1 MAWTATSFK
10 ARYPEFAPTPDA
22 QVNGALADA
31 TARIDTRLLSTANYD
46 AAVGLLTAH
55 LLSITP
61 FGQQARLEGEKEPSG
76 GTGSTY
82 NSELKRLLRL
92 AGGGPWFAGQLP

>member
-1 MAWTATSFK
+1 MPFDAATFK

-22 QVNGALADA
+22 LVTATLADA
-31 TARIDTRLLSTANYD
+31 TARIDSRLLSTANFN

-55 LLSITP
+55 LLSISP

-92 AGGGPWFAGQLP
+92 AGGGPWTTGQLP